1 MNFEQHDI
9 EKGKAYLQAL
19 VFGMAL
25 AIGKDR
31 LNDFVDFIAN
41 NTTFSSN
48 NETFIS
54 TVQTYTE
61 ADIKDFEERFINKGD
76 FDKVISKSFILEKR
90 IQLLENLSGLDA
102 GNATLST
109 DDAIRIAFKVEKRL
123 ELKQNLKNLKIEP
136 RVILINSY
144 FKYVGIAA
152 SFALII
158 LAWQPQHSSNEK
170 LFSIYSSNINSS
182 NIVDFAGSEVLKES
196 DGTRG
201 EEVFFKNY
209 GYNESS
215 QLLEAIS
222 LVRQKEFEKAKE
234 IFIKQ
239 NVQKDKNPGL
249 TLYYSI
255 AQINTNNLDSAIINL
270 EYLIQLPDFSYK
282 DEARYHLA
290 FAYLKLGDRIK
301 AKELLHTLI
310 VNKSQFSD
318 EAQKTLKQIRWF

>member
-109 DDAIRIAFKVEKRL
+109 DDAIRIAFKVEKRT
-123 ELKQNLKNLKIEP
+123 LKI
-136 RVILINSY
+136 
-144 FKYVGIAA
+144 
-152 SFALII
+152 
-158 LAWQPQHSSNEK
+158 
-170 LFSIYSSNINSS
+170 
-182 NIVDFAGSEVLKES
+182 LK
-196 DGTRG
+196 
-201 EEVFFKNY
+201 
-209 GYNESS
+209 
-215 QLLEAIS
+215 
-222 LVRQKEFEKAKE
+222 
-234 IFIKQ
+234 
-239 NVQKDKNPGL
+239 
-249 TLYYSI
+249 
-255 AQINTNNLDSAIINL
+255 
-270 EYLIQLPDFSYK
+270 
-282 DEARYHLA
+282 
-290 FAYLKLGDRIK
+290 
-301 AKELLHTLI
+301 
-310 VNKSQFSD
+310 
-318 EAQKTLKQIRWF
+318 